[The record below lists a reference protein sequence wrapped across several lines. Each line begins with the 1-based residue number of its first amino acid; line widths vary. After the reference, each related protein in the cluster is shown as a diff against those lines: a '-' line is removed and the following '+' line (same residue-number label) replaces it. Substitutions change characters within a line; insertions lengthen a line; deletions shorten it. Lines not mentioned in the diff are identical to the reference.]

1 MNRVLM
7 TAVCILT
14 CGLLLTGCELVPSVN
29 LTEEQSELVAE
40 YAAGLLM
47 KYDARHINGL
57 MKITDDPIIIL
68 SPEPEIKNENKE
80 IDEASVEVSNSV
92 SAAAIEV
99 LPEMAVA
106 LGIPDFSVTYQ
117 DYEICDIFP
126 ETETE
131 KLVFSMQAQE
141 GYQLLI
147 LHFDLTNPS
156 DSPMECDVVTNAPL
170 IRLLVNDSE
179 RVNMQT
185 TILMNDLGSYK
196 ETVDAGAT
204 DDTVMVFEISDS
216 VADNLISK
224 LSLLIKTQELDYT
237 YSL

>member
-7 TAVCILT
+7 MAVCILT

-47 KYDARHINGL
+47 KYDASHVNGL

-68 SPEPEIKNENKE
+68 SPKPEIENKNEE
-80 IDEASVEVSNSV
+80 IDEDSVAVSDSV
-92 SAAAIEV
+92 SAAAVQV
-99 LPEMAVA
+99 LPEVAVA
-106 LGIPDFSVTYQ
+106 MGIPDFSVTYK

-131 KLVFSMQAQE
+131 KLFFSMQAQE
-141 GYQLLI
+141 GYKLLI
-147 LHFDLTNPS
+147 LHFELTNPS
-156 DSPMECDVVTNAPL
+156 DMPMECDVVTNAPL
-170 IRLLVNDSE
+170 FRLLINDSE

-196 ETVDAGAT
+196 ETIDAGAT
-204 DDTVMVFEISDS
+204 EDTVMVFEISDT

-224 LSLLIKTQELDYT
+224 MALLIRTQELDYT
-237 YSL
+237 YPL

>member
-1 MNRVLM
+1 MNRILIM
-7 TAVCILT
+7 AVCVLT

-29 LTEEQSELVAE
+29 LTEEQSELVVE

-47 KYDARHINGL
+47 KYDANHVNGL
-57 MKITDDPIIIL
+57 MKITDDPIIVL
-68 SPEPEIKNENKE
+68 SPKQDEKKE
-80 IDEASVEVSNSV
+80 DKAVDAAIVEASDSV
-92 SAAAIEV
+92 SAASIEV

-156 DSPMECDVVTNAPL
+156 DNPMECDVVTNAPL

-185 TILMNDLGSYK
+185 TILINDLGSYK

-204 DDTVMVFEISDS
+204 KETVLVFEVSNS

-224 LSLLIKTQELDYT
+224 LDLIIKTEDSDYT
-237 YSL
+237 YPL